1 MRFVRFVRFV
11 FSKRRFRF
19 PSEALRVLGS
29 SQGPPSRFSILSL
42 RGRIPEDRA
51 SELEGRSVGENS
63 PRRPLRLGAAKP
75 RRARI
80 STSTADTAFEE
91 SSDRVRVRTGTPI
104 LGGFVPPSALV
115 SAPTVGLSA
124 RRLSSLFSFR
134 TSSGPIGAHDE
145 SFGRRERLRLLSS
158 LCNLCGLCRLKPR
171 ALLPNDFTYRRR
183 SQCSSLFLRRPSFL
197 RPGPFVSDLLLRAF
211 LRVLL
216 HVSLRAS
223 PRKGRFPSATRC
235 RHDAA
240 RRA

>member
-1 MRFVRFVRFV
+1 MRASSKGVRSGRT
-11 FSKRRFRF
+11 FSPPTPF
-19 PSEALRVLGS
+19 VLGPKAS
-29 SQGPPSRFSILSL
+29 SRAHFDFDCGHRL
-42 RGRIPEDRA
+42 RGKF
-51 SELEGRSVGENS
+51 
-63 PRRPLRLGAAKP
+63 RPCQG
-75 RRARI
+75 
-80 STSTADTAFEE
+80 
-91 SSDRVRVRTGTPI
+91 SDGYTDS
-104 LGGFVPPSALV
+104 GGFVPPTALV
-115 SAPTVGLSA
+115 RAPTVGLSA
-124 RRLSSLFSFR
+124 RRLLFFFSFR
-134 TSSGPIGAHDE
+134 ISSGPIGAHDE